1 MQLINLY
8 IYLQG
13 NYFNPLT
20 PEFSEKNLQR
30 IGREHKY
37 VIAGCYFNVDIAIH
51 TFLKSII
58 IVDLTQFFPVDFS
71 NYSMPL

>member
-1 MQLINLY
+1 MVLFI
-8 IYLQG
+8 
-13 NYFNPLT
+13 FNPLT

-30 IGREHKY
+30 IGRDYKN

-58 IVDLTQFFPVDFS
+58 TVDLTQLFPVDFS
-71 NYSMPL
+71 NHSMPL